1 MAPLRSSYLI
11 ALLVASTSVLPV
23 QAQGEE
29 GQSVQILPD
38 QIKWTS
44 PPATV
49 APGAQA
55 AVLSGPLDKPGFY
68 TQRVR
73 LAQGGMITPHTHPDT
88 RYVTVLSGELY
99 LGQGESMEAEKTTR
113 YPAGSYFVVPAGV
126 VHYAWARSGEVVY
139 QESGIGPTATNFL
152 KK

>member
-1 MAPLRSSYLI
+1 MATRRSVYLI
-11 ALLVASTSVLPV
+11 ALLAASAGLLAVS
-23 QAQGEE
+23 ASSE
-29 GQSVQILPD
+29 GAEAVQILPD
-38 QIKWTS
+38 QITWAAAPTE
-44 PPATV
+44 V
-49 APGAQA
+49 APGTEV

-68 TQRVR
+68 AQRVR
-73 LAQGGMITPHTHPDT
+73 LKSGGMVTPHTHPDT

-99 LGQGESMEAEKTTR
+99 VGHGEKMEADQTTK

-126 VHYAWARSGEVVY
+126 VHYVWARSGEVVY